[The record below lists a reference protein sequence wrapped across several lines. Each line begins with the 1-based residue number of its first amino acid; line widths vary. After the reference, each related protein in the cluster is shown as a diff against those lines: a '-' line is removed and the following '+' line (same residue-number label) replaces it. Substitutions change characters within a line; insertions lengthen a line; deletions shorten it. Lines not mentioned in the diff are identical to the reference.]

1 MDYDADY
8 EPLGNFRSRLK
19 ILETRAVVIY
29 CPILKRSFLYE
40 SKYFY
45 VVVFR
50 TDIVI
55 YSTKNLFIINCISWG
70 ERKKK
75 RKTTSDGTR
84 TRNPRLRRPVPYPLG
99 HGGIGREEDYKV
111 YTNVML
117 YAIDFTFEPIY
128 YDFQR
133 TNLFM
138 AFAILEM
145 FQWNMSHKSKKS

>member
-45 VVVFR
+45 VVMFR

-55 YSTKNLFIINCISWG
+55 YSTKNLFLLLIVYPE
-70 ERKKK
+70 EREKKV
-75 RKTTSDGTR
+75 KTTSDGTR
-84 TRNPRLRRPVPYPLG
+84 TRNPRLRRPMPYPLG
-99 HGGIGREEDYKV
+99 HGGG
-111 YTNVML
+111 
-117 YAIDFTFEPIY
+117 
-128 YDFQR
+128 
-133 TNLFM
+133 
-138 AFAILEM
+138 
-145 FQWNMSHKSKKS
+145 WH